1 LKIPIESLNTYF
13 FYYWVLLIKTLDC
26 YFGLPIFTW
35 RYGLPSLGSSI
46 FFMLALGVFPCIYFI
61 IIYFIIKLV
70 ATNATFLQCLRSKIK
85 VFAEW
90 ACKEKW
96 LNGWPNLPRKC
107 HMIMGDLPFSKL
119 VYFASN
125 LPILKKKMVYFYG
138 WLAPFWNS
146 KTSLFS

>member
-1 LKIPIESLNTYF
+1 LKIPIESLNTYFF

-96 LNGWPNLPRKC
+96 LNGWP
-107 HMIMGDLPFSKL
+107 PFFKIGL
-119 VYFASN
+119 FCEQLAY
-125 LPILKKKMVYFYG
+125 LKEKNGLFLRVTC
-138 WLAPFWNS
+138 PFLKFKN
-146 KTSLFS
+146 